1 MTRIFLENGL
11 SVTRADVSTQ
21 DEKAVNTFYVTD
33 VNGRPV
39 DLKTVE
45 AIRKENPLL
54 GVHAVPAAYE
64 DLRAHSARS
73 WLEGVKPTP
82 KGCSISYLCLP
93 KMKQKAANHISICR
107 RRLFR
112 VGRSEEYYLLSFY
125 LAISAVIV
133 SKISTDI

>member
-54 GVHAVPAAYE
+54 GVHAVPAASE
-64 DLRAHSARS
+64 VPRVLDASPFS
-73 WLEGVKPTP
+73 KF
-82 KGCSISYLCLP
+82 
-93 KMKQKAANHISICR
+93 MKTSERILQG
-107 RRLFR
+107 LGWR
-112 VGRSEEYYLLSFY
+112 V
-125 LAISAVIV
+125 
-133 SKISTDI
+133 